1 MPATSL
7 GETMRSFSRVLAFL
21 FASWAAMASALAAPA
36 AQPAPNDYTDPANWL
51 CRPGRTD
58 ACVTDQ
64 TATVVN
70 ADGSETTETWSA
82 DPNAPIDCFYVYPTV
97 SLEPT
102 PNSDMTPGPEEKAV
116 VAHQVARLG
125 SKCRIYAP
133 MYRQVTL
140 MALASFMAGKPVAAN
155 RQLAYDDVRDA
166 WNEYLAHDNH
176 GRGVVLIGHSQG
188 SRVLTELV
196 KNEIDGKP
204 IQKQI
209 VSIIL
214 GGTALQVP
222 VGKDV
227 GGDFQ
232 SIPLCR
238 SNTQTGCVI
247 SFASFRAN
255 MPPLAKAFFGES
267 RGPGLMAACTNPA
280 ALSGGPGALDAYLPA
295 GRVGLSPQAPVEWVK
310 GGPPIKTPFV
320 KVPGLLTG
328 ECVDNAH
335 GSYLAV
341 TVNGDP
347 KDPRTDDIIG
357 DVVIDGKILQNWG
370 LHLLDMN
377 LTMGNLVDVV
387 GAESAAWR
395 AANAAK

>member
-1 MPATSL
+1 MKRL
-7 GETMRSFSRVLAFL
+7 VLAL
-21 FASWAAMASALAAPA
+21 LLAACAAPGAFA

-58 ACVTDQ
+58 ACTTDQ

-70 ADGSETTETWSA
+70 ANGSESKESWSA
-82 DPNAPIDCFYVYPTV
+82 DPNAPVDCFYVYPTV
-97 SLEPT
+97 SIEPT
-102 PNSDMTPGPEEKAV
+102 PNSDMISGPGEKGV
-116 VAHQVARLG
+116 VVQQVARLA

-140 MALASFMAGKPVAAN
+140 AALMSFMAGKPVAAS
-155 RQLAYDDVRDA
+155 RELAYDDVRDA
-166 WNEYLAHDNH
+166 WQEYLAHDNH
-176 GRGVVLIGHSQG
+176 SRGVVLIGHSQG
-188 SRVLTELV
+188 SGVLTELV

-209 VSIIL
+209 VSVIL
-214 GGTALQVP
+214 GGTILQVP

-227 GGDFQ
+227 GGDFK
-232 SIPLCR
+232 SMPLCH
-238 SNTQTGCVI
+238 SDAQTGCVI
-247 SFASFRAN
+247 AFASFRAN
-255 MPPLAKAFFGES
+255 VPPPPGSRFGAS
-267 RGPGLMAACTNPA
+267 KGPGLMAACVNPA
-280 ALSGGPGALDAYLPA
+280 ALGGGSGTLDAYLPA
-295 GRVGLSPQAPVEWVK
+295 GRVGLSPEPPVEWVK
-310 GGPPIKTPFV
+310 GGPPITTPFV

-328 ECVDNAH
+328 ECVNNEH

-341 TVNGDP
+341 TVHADP

-357 DVVIDGKILQNWG
+357 DVMVGGKVVPSWG

-387 GAESAAWR
+387 SAQSKAWL
-395 AANAAK
+395 AANGAR